1 MTKMGICFTNLNWML
16 KKPYKIKYWINL
28 DMLAED
34 TVMLSE
40 DEANNLNLKQY
51 ENPTENAKYKLI
63 GQIKVNRKTIEND
76 QESNNSDKK

>member
-40 DEANNLNLKQY
+40 DEANN
-51 ENPTENAKYKLI
+51 
-63 GQIKVNRKTIEND
+63 RKTIEND
-76 QESNNSDKK
+76 KESNNSDKKWTINQ

>member
-1 MTKMGICFTNLNWML
+1 
-16 KKPYKIKYWINL
+16 
-28 DMLAED
+28 MLAED
-34 TVMLSE
+34 TIMLTE

-63 GQIKVNRKTIEND
+63 GQIKVDRKTIEND